1 MFLSKSNDKKNSFN
15 NDKIQNN
22 KQVSKHN
29 NIKKPS
35 NIMTG
40 GAY

>member
-15 NDKIQNN
+15 NDKIQN
-22 KQVSKHN
+22 KQVSKQN

-35 NIMTG
+35 NLMTG